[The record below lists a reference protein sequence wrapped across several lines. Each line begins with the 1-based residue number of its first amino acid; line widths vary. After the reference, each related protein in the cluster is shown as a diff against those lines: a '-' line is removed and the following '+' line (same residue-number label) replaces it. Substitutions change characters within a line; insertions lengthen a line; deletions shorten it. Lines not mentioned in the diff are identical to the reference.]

1 MVGIAFSMLVLI
13 GLVSIAF
20 NFAIR
25 IRLMTHDTTRGK
37 LAWLSCG
44 SSEAWDS
51 YEQLFPGSYIPR
63 LLRLLFWG
71 VIASAVI
78 TVAVLIA
85 TWTTGSR

>member
-44 SSEAWDS
+44 SSEAWDGYNNYS
-51 YEQLFPGSYIPR
+51 R
-63 LLRLLFWG
+63 
-71 VIASAVI
+71 AVI
-78 TVAVLIA
+78 FLASCDYSFGEL
-85 TWTTGSR
+85 SPPQ